1 MSEYMGIL
9 LFLVMSSLFP
19 SLVWI
24 VINKTEEDISDR
36 IKKYLI
42 KSYAFFFCFYYF
54 VLSAMKLYLGYR
66 KENLFESFWNIQGR
80 TYLHY
85 GVVLLILGIA
95 LPIIMHI
102 IFKGKEW
109 NIIRFFD
116 SVMFMVFFFTYFIVR
131 KISNP
136 IYCLSY
142 ILAAF
147 LTVFALFYIMKHD
160 FRCALEDNWK
170 LQLKY
175 IVPIILLWIVTVVI
189 YIPNELYLSNASD
202 FPISFWYFFVRI
214 LFGGI
219 ILLGF
224 TTIGA
229 VLFLTKKQM
238 ALFGTSLFAILL
250 IGYLQGMILN
260 GQMTQLDGSV
270 QTWSL
275 SKQVVNL
282 IIWFGLAVIIFAFR
296 IRRKE
301 KAEKLI
307 RLVCIYLVL
316 IQMVSLGI
324 LLFTSDGKDTKKDVA
339 LTKDGLMEIGKENN
353 IVVFVLDQYDGMI
366 IDEIQQLQ
374 PDFLAPLHD
383 FTYYRNM
390 VGDFLP
396 TAMSI
401 PYLLSG
407 SEWSEDILESQWN
420 QKAYEREDALLK
432 CLKSQNYDIQIY
444 TDSQYVS
451 ESQKDIISNYKENV
465 KRECRMNDLLNLMM
479 QCSKYRISPFALK
492 NYYQYDTKDIVEL
505 SDYDEV
511 YKCSD
516 DLPFYEQ
523 LLNEG
528 LYVGGAEEKD
538 GQFKFIHMWGA
549 HPPYNLTED
558 FQHIDYDWRRDVHIG
573 DKISQAKGALK
584 IVYEYID
591 QLEKLGKYDDTMII
605 ITADHGYKEWLCDEN
620 NEVISTSFPICFI
633 KEPNESSEN
642 IRISEAP
649 ICHTDILATIYKQI
663 GITVEQPTCKE
674 IQENEERIR
683 DFVYAGTEGTFYK
696 FHIDGNVRD
705 LDSWKFMYEIK
716 IQD

>member
-1 MSEYMGIL
+1 
-9 LFLVMSSLFP
+9 
-19 SLVWI
+19 
-24 VINKTEEDISDR
+24 
-36 IKKYLI
+36 
-42 KSYAFFFCFYYF
+42 
-54 VLSAMKLYLGYR
+54 
-66 KENLFESFWNIQGR
+66 
-80 TYLHY
+80 
-85 GVVLLILGIA
+85 
-95 LPIIMHI
+95 
-102 IFKGKEW
+102 
-109 NIIRFFD
+109 
-116 SVMFMVFFFTYFIVR
+116 
-131 KISNP
+131 
-136 IYCLSY
+136 
-142 ILAAF
+142 
-147 LTVFALFYIMKHD
+147 
-160 FRCALEDNWK
+160 
-170 LQLKY
+170 
-175 IVPIILLWIVTVVI
+175 
-189 YIPNELYLSNASD
+189 
-202 FPISFWYFFVRI
+202 
-214 LFGGI
+214 
-219 ILLGF
+219 
-224 TTIGA
+224 
-229 VLFLTKKQM
+229 
-238 ALFGTSLFAILL
+238 
-250 IGYLQGMILN
+250 
-260 GQMTQLDGSV
+260 
-270 QTWSL
+270 
-275 SKQVVNL
+275 
-282 IIWFGLAVIIFAFR
+282 
-296 IRRKE
+296 
-301 KAEKLI
+301 
-307 RLVCIYLVL
+307 
-316 IQMVSLGI
+316 
-324 LLFTSDGKDTKKDVA
+324 
-339 LTKDGLMEIGKENN
+339 
-353 IVVFVLDQYDGMI
+353 MI
-366 IDEIQQLQ
+366 IDEIQQSQL
-374 PDFLAPLHD
+374 DFLVPLHD

-420 QKAYEREDALLK
+420 QKAYEGEEALLK

-620 NEVISTSFPICFI
+620 NEVIS
-633 KEPNESSEN
+633 
-642 IRISEAP
+642 R
-649 ICHTDILATIYKQI
+649 L
-663 GITVEQPTCKE
+663 
-674 IQENEERIR
+674 
-683 DFVYAGTEGTFYK
+683 
-696 FHIDGNVRD
+696 
-705 LDSWKFMYEIK
+705 
-716 IQD
+716 